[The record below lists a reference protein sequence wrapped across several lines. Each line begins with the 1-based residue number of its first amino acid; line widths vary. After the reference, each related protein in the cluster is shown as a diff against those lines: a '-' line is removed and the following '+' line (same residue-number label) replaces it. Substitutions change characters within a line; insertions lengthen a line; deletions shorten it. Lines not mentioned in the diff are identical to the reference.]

1 MIAKDNMPLM
11 TMEWAGFKVFMKT
24 VQPFYS
30 LPSADVVTASLSD
43 KYTVLNT
50 MMTKIFA
57 SQSDLCLTTN
67 LWSETMQ
74 MRIVEA
80 LH

>member
-11 TMEWAGFKVFMKT
+11 TMERAGFKVFMKT
-24 VQPFYS
+24 VQPSYS
-30 LPSADVVTASLSD
+30 LPSADVVTARLSD
-43 KYTVLNT
+43 KYTVLKT
-50 MMTKIFA
+50 MLKKIFA

-67 LWSETMQ
+67 VWSETMP

-80 LH
+80 QN